1 MTVEPLLLQA
11 DNPFAQQAA
20 YLVGAVV
27 VIVTTGFY
35 IWQRRAGPTAEERRH
50 SASVDD
56 SLSQLT
62 SVRPI
67 RINDYP
73 AVEDVWIEVG
83 HRLGGQIPLPRW
95 KAPLVRIRTRLGGR
109 AIRCL
114 QATDADDQRL
124 YLVEVD
130 GRLLAHRDQEEL
142 KEDVLTVLRAIRTGD
157 TPPATMSEWYA
168 RDVREGRVDL
178 ERSKNRAHGDCELRL
193 QENLKRE
200 GELDIQQLY
209 RRLVHDD
216 GFRYPPEVVG
226 SKLDQLLDRDVR
238 LHRDGTLRY
247 QRY

>member
-1 MTVEPLLLQA
+1 MMTPFLLQSG
-11 DNPFAQQAA
+11 NPFAQNAA
-20 YLVGAVV
+20 YIVGGAVV
-27 VIVTTGFY
+27 LVTVVAY

-50 SASVDD
+50 AGSIDE
-56 SLSQLT
+56 SLSQLGK
-62 SVRPI
+62 VRPVF
-67 RINDYP
+67 INNYP

-83 HRLGGQIPLPRW
+83 HRLGGQIPMPRW
-95 KAPLVRIRTRLGGR
+95 KAFLVRVRTRLGGR
-109 AIRCL
+109 AVRCL

-124 YLVEVD
+124 YLVTID
-130 GRLLAHRDQEEL
+130 GRLLAHRDQESL

-168 RDVREGRVDL
+168 RDVREGRVDF
-178 ERSKNRAHGDCELRL
+178 ERSKKRARGDCELRL

-200 GELDIQQLY
+200 GELDVQQLY

-216 GFRYPPEVVG
+216 GFRYPPEIVG

>member
-1 MTVEPLLLQA
+1 MTGWYLLQT
-11 DNPFAQQAA
+11 DNPFAQDAA
-20 YLVGAVV
+20 AFVGGAVLLATIV
-27 VIVTTGFY
+27 VY
-35 IWQRRAGPTAEERRH
+35 LWQRRAGPTAEERRH
-50 SASVDD
+50 TASVED
-56 SLSQLT
+56 SLTQLKQ
-62 SVRPI
+62 VHPI
-67 RINDYP
+67 FVNDYP

-83 HRLGGQIPLPRW
+83 HRLGGQIPMPRW
-95 KAPLVRIRTRLGGR
+95 KALFVRIRARLGGR

-124 YLVEVD
+124 HFVTID
-130 GRLLAHRDQEEL
+130 GRLLVHRDQEAL

-168 RDVREGRVDL
+168 RDVREGRVDF
-178 ERSKNRAHGDCELRL
+178 ERSKDRARGDCELRL

-226 SKLDQLLDRDVR
+226 TKLDQLLDRDVR

>member
-1 MTVEPLLLQA
+1 MTVALLQA
-11 DNPFAQQAA
+11 SNPFAQNAA
-20 YLVGAVV
+20 YVVGAVV
-27 VIVTTGFY
+27 LAVTLGVY
-35 IWQRRAGPTAEERRH
+35 VWQRRAGPTADERRH
-50 SASVDD
+50 TASVDE
-56 SLSQLT
+56 SLTQLT
-62 SVRPI
+62 QVRPI
-67 RINDYP
+67 FINEYP

-83 HRLGGQIPLPRW
+83 HRLGGQIPVPRW
-95 KAPLVRIRTRLGGR
+95 KAVILRLRARFGGR

-114 QATDADDQRL
+114 QATDADGERL

-130 GRLLAHRDQEEL
+130 GRLLAHRDQEAL

-168 RDVREGRVDL
+168 NDVREGRVDF
-178 ERSKNRAHGDCELRL
+178 ERSEKRARGDCELRL

-216 GFRYPPEVVG
+216 GFRYPPEIVG